1 MNNVGVV
8 LAINTR
14 FVALAVALMRFVRPL
29 RKTRVR
35 AVQDPGGYQA
45 ASITVKGRYYPE
57 VVEVEQGVPTRLHF
71 IRDED
76 VECSE
81 RVIFAGVG
89 VDRRLLPF
97 QETTIEFVPRE
108 QGEFLFTCQRG
119 VYRGTL
125 VVKPPRGGRHPLR
138 RSLTEPAPEEE
149 PEARD

>member
-1 MNNVGVV
+1 ML

-35 AVQDPGGYQA
+35 AARTHGGYQVA
-45 ASITVKGRYYPE
+45 HIRVKGRYHPE

-76 VECSE
+76 TECSE

-108 QGEFLFTCQRG
+108 PGAFLFTCQRG

-125 VVKPPRGGRHPLR
+125 VVKPPRGGGIG
-138 RSLTEPAPEEE
+138 SS
-149 PEARD
+149 